1 MGMRRRCE
9 SRSIA
14 RSGSSQGRHS
24 RSPLCNRCSGST
36 GRSTRRSMR
45 GRYGRRSPT
54 SGRIPNILAITG
66 EPGLGHPMVR
76 ALGGTWVSRQQGLWV
91 AGYLHV
97 IRQGG
102 ALDPQTETVLD
113 RHAARERAMLIE
125 DIDNSPPTVVLV
137 DNFFGSL
144 ERMAAGAFR
153 YRRSAARLSV
163 GYDHRRHPGPGQ
175 TEVESGNAFDA
186 VVAADSINNIAA
198 NFGPNPLCFGLN
210 SCSVLQRGLGD
221 ELPKTIK

>member
-1 MGMRRRCE
+1 MIAFAMLGLGYALTMRKPFDRALGVFALATLAITFVQ
-9 SRSIA
+9 SMLWFNWAFDKAFDA
-14 RSGSSQGRHS
+14 R
-24 RSPLCNRCSGST
+24 PLWAAVADLG
-36 GRSTRRSMR
+36 
-45 GRYGRRSPT
+45 PH
-54 SGRIPNILAITG
+54 PKILAITG

-137 DNFFGSL
+137 DNFSDHWSEWL
-144 ERMAAGAFR
+144 QAHPDIADRLR
-153 YRRSAARLSV
+153 DYRLV
-163 GYDHRRHPGPGQ
+163 
-175 TEVESGNAFDA
+175 
-186 VVAADSINNIAA
+186 
-198 NFGPNPLCFGLN
+198 
-210 SCSVLQRGLGD
+210 
-221 ELPKTIK
+221 TIIDDIQVRAKPR